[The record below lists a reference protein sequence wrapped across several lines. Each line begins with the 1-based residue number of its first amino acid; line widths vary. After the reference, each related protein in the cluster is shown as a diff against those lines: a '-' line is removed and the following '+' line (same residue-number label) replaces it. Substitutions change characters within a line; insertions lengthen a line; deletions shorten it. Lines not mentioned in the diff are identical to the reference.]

1 MTSTMNEMKTVID
14 SLEKAGLRSS
24 LLVIIGGRP
33 VNDEFSNE
41 IGADGYAEDAVKM
54 GLANKAFPDDA
65 LMAGAREWGLR
76 LAAGPSLTLGTLKLG
91 MRRSLDSS
99 ISDVLHWEV
108 MMQSLVLQT
117 QDAREGF
124 KALLEKRKPKFEGK

>member
-1 MTSTMNEMKTVID
+1 MDST
-14 SLEKAGLRSS
+14 
-24 LLVIIGGRP
+24 
-33 VNDEFSNE
+33 
-41 IGADGYAEDAVKM
+41 
-54 GLANKAFPDDA
+54 
-65 LMAGAREWGLR
+65 
-76 LAAGPSLTLGTLKLG
+76 
-91 MRRSLDSS
+91 